1 MKKPIHASLIP
12 VILVLGIGGNVV
24 NAQPVSIAEP
34 PAVPASASSVP
45 YTSGGVGSD
54 ERDRLE
60 AAKSQFNL
68 RLMFAISAGNY
79 LSGVRVRIQDN
90 SGATLLDVLSNGP
103 WFYAR
108 LPPGNYVLTLDN
120 RGKIKTRNVKISPEE
135 ATIENLYWV
144 EAVGSF
150 PAQETTT
157 EWAIRPPVGLTAEP
171 MDQRLYSSDI
181 PYISGGN
188 SPYEYDRME
197 AARRQ
202 YNLRLLFSTDNADYV
217 PNSVRVRIQ
226 DMASQRT
233 LVDTD
238 AKGPIFYAK
247 VPQGRYLVT
256 LDYDGQQYH
265 QEMGVP
271 ENGSVTESFNW
282 KH

>member
-1 MKKPIHASLIP
+1 
-12 VILVLGIGGNVV
+12 
-24 NAQPVSIAEP
+24 
-34 PAVPASASSVP
+34 
-45 YTSGGVGSD
+45 
-54 ERDRLE
+54 
-60 AAKSQFNL
+60 
-68 RLMFAISAGNY
+68 
-79 LSGVRVRIQDN
+79 
-90 SGATLLDVLSNGP
+90 
-103 WFYAR
+103 
-108 LPPGNYVLTLDN
+108 
-120 RGKIKTRNVKISPEE
+120 
-135 ATIENLYWV
+135 
-144 EAVGSF
+144 
-150 PAQETTT
+150 
-157 EWAIRPPVGLTAEP
+157 
-171 MDQRLYSSDI
+171 MDQRLYSGDI

-217 PNSVRVRIQ
+217 PNSVRVRVQ

-233 LVDTD
+233 LLDTD

-271 ENGSVTESFNW
+271 ENGSATVSFNW

>member
-1 MKKPIHASLIP
+1 MKNPIHASLIP

-108 LPPGNYVLTLDN
+108 LPPGNYTLS
-120 RGKIKTRNVKISPEE
+120 II
-135 ATIENLYWV
+135 
-144 EAVGSF
+144 
-150 PAQETTT
+150 
-157 EWAIRPPVGLTAEP
+157 
-171 MDQRLYSSDI
+171 
-181 PYISGGN
+181 
-188 SPYEYDRME
+188 
-197 AARRQ
+197 
-202 YNLRLLFSTDNADYV
+202 
-217 PNSVRVRIQ
+217 
-226 DMASQRT
+226 
-233 LVDTD
+233 
-238 AKGPIFYAK
+238 
-247 VPQGRYLVT
+247 
-256 LDYDGQQYH
+256 
-265 QEMGVP
+265 
-271 ENGSVTESFNW
+271 
-282 KH
+282 